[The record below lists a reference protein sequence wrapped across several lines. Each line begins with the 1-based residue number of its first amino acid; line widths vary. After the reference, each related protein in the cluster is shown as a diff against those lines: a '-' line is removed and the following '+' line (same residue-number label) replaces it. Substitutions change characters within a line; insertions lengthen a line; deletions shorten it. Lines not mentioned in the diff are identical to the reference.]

1 MRRFLP
7 RVFCVGVVLF
17 LMGGLA
23 LAQEI
28 RVGGGGAA
36 IATVFVPLKTDYEK
50 SSGDSLTIVQS
61 TPVKGLI
68 ALEKGEV
75 DIATAAV
82 SLESMVAGAAKE
94 GVNIDPATLQ
104 QAEVANNRVVAFVHK
119 SNPIKKLSKGQLKKI
134 FSGKIS
140 NWKELGGNDEPIVV
154 VWGTATP
161 GQNALFTKKVLDNEA
176 VTASAVKAT
185 DYLSIREIIKA
196 NPGAIGIDPEG
207 MTVATVNIVDIP
219 LVTSPI
225 IVVTKGK
232 PSAKVEKLLAY
243 YNDEFGYLTK

>member
-1 MRRFLP
+1 MRRFLMGF
-7 RVFCVGVVLF
+7 FCTSFVWF
-17 LMGGLA
+17 LMNGFA
-23 LAQEI
+23 VAQGI

-36 IATVFVPLKTDYEK
+36 ISTVFAPLEGEYEK
-50 SSGDSLTIVQS
+50 WSGDALTIIQS

-68 ALEKGEV
+68 ALEKGEI

-82 SLESMVAGAAKE
+82 SLDSMIAGAAKE
-94 GVNIDPATLQ
+94 GVVIDPGTLYQ
-104 QAEVANNRVVAFVHK
+104 VEVAKNRVVAFVHK
-119 SNPIKKLSKGQLKKI
+119 SNAVKRLSKGQLKKI
-134 FSGKIS
+134 FAGKIS
-140 NWKELGGNDEPIVV
+140 NWKDVGGNDQPIMV

-161 GQNALFTKKVLDNEA
+161 GQNALFSKEILDGEA
-176 VTASAVKAT
+176 VSTHAVKAT
-185 DYLSIREIIKA
+185 DYLNIRELVKA
-196 NPGAIGIDPEG
+196 NPGAIGIDPQG
-207 MTVATVNIVDIP
+207 MTIATVNVVEIP

>member
-1 MRRFLP
+1 MRRVLT
-7 RVFCVGVVLF
+7 RVFCAGITFF
-17 LMGGLA
+17 LVSGLA
-23 LAQEI
+23 LAQEVRI
-28 RVGGGGAA
+28 GGGGAA
-36 IATVFVPLKTDYEK
+36 IATVFAPLEIEYEK
-50 SSGDSLTIVQS
+50 ASGDVLTILQS

-82 SLESMVAGAAKE
+82 SLESMVAGAARE
-94 GVNIDPATLQ
+94 GVKVDPTTLH
-104 QAEVANNRVVAFVHK
+104 QAEVASNRVVAFVHK
-119 SNPIKKLSKGQLKKI
+119 SNTIKKLSKGQLKKI
-134 FSGKIS
+134 FSGKTT

-161 GQNALFTKKVLDNEA
+161 GQNTLFTKKVLDNEA